1 MITGP
6 ENCKGSSVISLLHCC
21 LMGAIILKRRIPS
34 WVSTLPKT
42 VVWFL
47 FVFFFF
53 KNALFSI
60 SNFNMLV
67 QVQLSVETSCKP
79 RAVWKKRQSIRA
91 LTWGRRRS
99 SWVSGIMEEL
109 PEEVVRLGICP

>member
-1 MITGP
+1 
-6 ENCKGSSVISLLHCC
+6 
-21 LMGAIILKRRIPS
+21 
-34 WVSTLPKT
+34 
-42 VVWFL
+42 
-47 FVFFFF
+47 
-53 KNALFSI
+53 
-60 SNFNMLV
+60 MLV